1 MSSQHP
7 APAGQA
13 PRTRSTTSPWA
24 RLSNH
29 LDENTDGYG
38 PLRGTL
44 PTGRITMIW
53 LAANLVVTT
62 LLTGTLFVPGVPW
75 ATALGLILL
84 GTLLGGAVLVLVGNM
99 GTRTGLPT
107 MALTKGAFGLRGSFL
122 PVAANVVVLMGWSW
136 VQAMLAGVTVNHVV
150 AQATGFSSPVLFSVL
165 AQLVV
170 VGLAIFGHTG
180 IARVE
185 PWLALVILAIMAW
198 IFVVAFTTHPVGD
211 FLALP
216 ADPSAGWTAVSVL
229 DVVIATAISW
239 TVLSAEFN
247 RLART
252 QSAGVIGSAVGYTLS
267 TTLAMALGATAIA
280 WVVLEGGEAVPFDP
294 TVIVEAFGAPLAVVV
309 FLSVMAT
316 NTMVVYGMVSS
327 VVNMVPSSRLRFLP
341 TALVLGA
348 ISVVGATWLGLLGQ
362 FTAFLTVIGALFVPV
377 FAVMLADYYVVHKG
391 SYDADILRGRGG
403 KYWYR
408 GGVNAAAVLTWL
420 VGAGSSLLLTYVL
433 ASPVGATIPTFVI
446 SFVLYLAWAAAAR
459 RIRTDRPV
467 SRHLADSIPGGD
479 AEPEATGARR

>member
-1 MSSQHP
+1 MSSHP
-7 APAGQA
+7 APTDRA
-13 PRTRSTTSPWA
+13 PGTRSSASPWA

-170 VGLAIFGHTG
+170 VGLAIFGHSG

-198 IFVVAFTTHPVGD
+198 IFVVAFTTHPAGD
-211 FLALP
+211 FLALS
-216 ADPSAGWTAVSVL
+216 ADPAAGWTAVSVL

-252 QSAGVIGSAVGYTLS
+252 QTAGVVGSAVGYTLS
-267 TTLAMALGATAIA
+267 TTLAMTLGATAIA

-327 VVNMVPSSRLRFLP
+327 VVNMVPSSRIRFLP

-348 ISVVGATWLGLLGQ
+348 ISVVGATWLGLLDQ

-408 GGVNAAAVLTWL
+408 GGVNPAAVLTWAL
-420 VGAGSSLLLTYVL
+420 GAVFSLLLTYVL

-467 SRHLADSIPGGD
+467 SQHLADSAPGGD
-479 AEPEATGARR
+479 TEPEATGARR